1 MMNIT
6 IKQDIIPDLNQ
17 LLELYNDVEWSAYTN
32 DPDNLKNA
40 VDNSLKVWTAWDEDR
55 LVGLARV
62 VGDGYTIIYVQDIL
76 VMEIYQRYGIG
87 SRLLKLILEEYKT
100 VRQIVLMTDNSEK
113 TINFYEKNGMV
124 NIKEYEGVAFT
135 K

>member
-1 MMNIT
+1 MNIT

-32 DPDNLKNA
+32 DPENLKNA

-76 VMEIYQRYGIG
+76 VMESYQRYGIG

>member
-1 MMNIT
+1 MNIT

>member
-1 MMNIT
+1 MNIT

-76 VMEIYQRYGIG
+76 VMESYQRYGIG

>member
-1 MMNIT
+1 MNIT

-32 DPDNLKNA
+32 DPENLKNA